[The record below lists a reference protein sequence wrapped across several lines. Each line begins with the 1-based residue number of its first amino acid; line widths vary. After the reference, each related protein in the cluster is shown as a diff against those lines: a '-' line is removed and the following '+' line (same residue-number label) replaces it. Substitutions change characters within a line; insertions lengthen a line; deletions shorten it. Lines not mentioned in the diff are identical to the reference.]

1 MIVTVCYLLL
11 ALSAL
16 PHIAPLVTFNDP
28 AKILGAERARVWLQI
43 IGILEMEHK

>member
-16 PHIAPLVTFNDP
+16 PHIAPLVTFTDP
-28 AKILGAERARVWLQI
+28 AKILGARVWLQI